1 MKKFVKILS
10 MVFALSLT
18 FTIFGCNLGV
28 SHKNPTADSYFNFT
42 LLGDD
47 TYSISVKDKND
58 LPSQII
64 LPSTYQGKEITTI
77 DLYGFAGTSITKISM
92 PSGYKVIGGYAF
104 ENCNKLA
111 TIEWSDTLETIEQGA
126 FSGCT
131 GLYNTIIL
139 PKSVLTISARA
150 FELCTNL
157 SVIDINANCV
167 YQADSFESTT
177 TINKI

>member
-10 MVFALSLT
+10 MVFALCLS

-64 LPSTYQGKEITTI
+64 LPSTYQGKEITEI
-77 DLYGFAGTSITKISM
+77 ALNGFAGTAITKISM

-104 ENCNKLA
+104 ENCTSLA
-111 TIEWSDTLETIEQGA
+111 TIEWSDTIEELKQGA

-131 GLYNTIIL
+131 SLTSVVLPDTVKTIYEYAFNGCTLLETIVLNDGL
-139 PKSVLTISARA
+139 LTIGYNA
-150 FELCTNL
+150 FASCS
-157 SVIDINANCV
+157 SVG
-167 YQADSFESTT
+167 
-177 TINKI
+177 